1 MYILSYFPLFSAY
14 FSLILYIGTS
24 SEFKDLVI
32 ALDSKVINLAGGA
45 TPDLTSNDLGRIF
58 YGIQNIGN
66 LKYIQIL
73 LEKINTW
80 ITPTTTTTTPSA
92 NNSNYKVYNKKL
104 TLTSHDV
111 GLVLYGFKGQIQKE
125 RSALINSLLHNIA
138 HLIDT
143 TSTTTATTTT
153 ANIYNTNT
161 YSSNEYSLNPQ
172 TVSMAFLG
180 LQGFSDSVEIEAILT
195 ALTPR
200 ICSIDHQATANM
212 LYSMRH
218 MSTKS
223 GAVRSILS
231 RVAPLIE
238 GLKQPFTAQVRVTGQ
253 GRVRCML
260 GQCVCMMMCE

>member
-1 MYILSYFPLFSAY
+1 M
-14 FSLILYIGTS
+14 
-24 SEFKDLVI
+24 
-32 ALDSKVINLAGGA
+32 
-45 TPDLTSNDLGRIF
+45 
-58 YGIQNIGN
+58 
-66 LKYIQIL
+66 

-80 ITPTTTTTTPSA
+80 ITPTTTPTTPTTPSA
-92 NNSNYKVYNKKL
+92 TSSNNKVYDKKL

-125 RSALINSLLHNIA
+125 RSVLINSLLYNIA

-143 TSTTTATTTT
+143 TSLTTSTTSSTM
-153 ANIYNTNT
+153 YDKNTNT

-195 ALTPR
+195 ALTTR

-218 MSTKS
+218 MSTNS
-223 GAVRSILS
+223 GAVRGILA

-238 GLKQPFTAQVRVTGQ
+238 GLKQPFTAQVR
-253 GRVRCML
+253 CML
-260 GQCVCMMMCE
+260 GHCICICV